1 MKITFACRSLFL
13 AVLCAAA
20 VLSPL
25 SPTFANT
32 VETVES
38 TSVVDA
44 MGDAADK
51 VKDVSEALANALADK
66 ATDPKTL
73 DSLMSGLDKM
83 GVKGGWAQKI
93 GKLSKVKGV
102 ASAFGTAI
110 SLLKAGVTGK
120 TLVDAYKA
128 GDKELFRNTVA
139 DAITSLS
146 AGAISSIVTALWAKA
161 GGAIVAG
168 FALTGP
174 GAILAGGV
182 VLVSGWYMSNKVD
195 EWITNYMNNGEMHDT
210 LLKLG
215 DSIWDAMNEGATKP
229 VGDGDETADPFDAQP
244 ENSSGNTGNN
254 GRYQGLKPLNL
265 ID

>member
-1 MKITFACRSLFL
+1 MKITFAFRSFL
-13 AVLCAAA
+13 LSVLCAAA
-20 VLSPL
+20 VLAPL
-25 SPTFANT
+25 SRTFADVT
-32 VETVES
+32 ESTET

-51 VKDVSEALANALADK
+51 VKDVSEALADTLASK
-66 ATDPKTL
+66 STDPKTL

-83 GVKGGWAQKI
+83 GVKGGWAKKI

-102 ASAFGTAI
+102 SSAFSTAI
-110 SLLKAGVTGK
+110 SLLKAGATGK

-128 GDKELFRNTVA
+128 GDRELFRNTVA

-146 AGAISSIVTALWAKA
+146 AGTISTIVTALWAKA

-174 GAILAGGV
+174 GAIVAGGV

-195 EWITNYMNNGEMHDT
+195 QWITDYMNNGEMHDS

-215 DSIWDAMNEGATKP
+215 DSIWDAMSEGGKNP
-229 VGDGDETADPFDAQP
+229 NGGGDGPADPFDTQP
-244 ENSSGNTGNN
+244 ENSPGNTGDN
-254 GRYQGLKPLNL
+254 GRYQGLKALNL

>member
-1 MKITFACRSLFL
+1 MKINLVGKSVFL
-13 AVLCAAA
+13 ALLCAAA
-20 VLSPL
+20 VVAPSAPVLAESSPV
-25 SPTFANT
+25 
-32 VETVES
+32 VETHET

-51 VKDVSEALANALADK
+51 VKDVSEALAEALASK
-66 ATDPKTL
+66 STDPKTL

-128 GDKELFRNTVA
+128 GDRELFRNTVA

-146 AGAISSIVTALWAKA
+146 AGTISTIVTTLWAKA
-161 GGAIVAG
+161 GGTVVAG
-168 FALTGP
+168 LALTGP
-174 GAILAGGV
+174 GAIIAGGV
-182 VLVSGWYMSNKVD
+182 VLVSGWYLSNKVD
-195 EWITNYMNNGEMHDT
+195 EWITNAMNNGEMHDL

-215 DSIWDAMNEGATKP
+215 DSIWDAMSQ
-229 VGDGDETADPFDAQP
+229 DGKDGNGGDPFDERP
-244 ENSSGNTGNN
+244 ENSGGGNSRNAD
-254 GRYQGLKPLNL
+254 RYQGLKTLKL

>member
-1 MKITFACRSLFL
+1 MKITFAFRSFL
-13 AVLCAAA
+13 LSVLCAAA

-51 VKDVSEALANALADK
+51 VKDVSEALADALASK
-66 ATDPKTL
+66 STDPKTL

-83 GVKGGWAQKI
+83 GVKGGWAKKI

-102 ASAFGTAI
+102 SSAFSTAI
-110 SLLKAGVTGK
+110 SLLKAGATGK

-128 GDKELFRNTVA
+128 GDRELFRNTVA

>member
-1 MKITFACRSLFL
+1 MKITFAWKSLL
-13 AVLCAAA
+13 IAALCASAT
-20 VLSPL
+20 LLPL
-25 SPTFANT
+25 SPTCAAT

-44 MGDAADK
+44 IGDASDK
-51 VKDVSEALANALADK
+51 VKDVSEALADALASK

-93 GKLSKVKGV
+93 GNLRKVKGV
-102 ASAFGTAI
+102 ASAFSTAI
-110 SLLKAGVTGK
+110 TLLKAGATGK

-146 AGAISSIVTALWAKA
+146 AGTISTIVTALWAKA

-168 FALTGP
+168 LALTGP
-174 GAILAGGV
+174 GAIVAGGV

-195 EWITNYMNNGEMHDT
+195 EWITDYMNNGEMHDT

-215 DSIWDAMNEGATKP
+215 DAIWDAMNESGKKPAT
-229 VGDGDETADPFDAQP
+229 DGDDHPGFDEPP
-244 ENSSGNTGNN
+244 ENSPDGRGND
-254 GRYQGLKPLNL
+254 GRYQGLKSLNL
-265 ID
+265 IN

>member
-1 MKITFACRSLFL
+1 MKIIYACRSLFL
-13 AVLCAAA
+13 AFFCATA
-20 VLSPL
+20 VLAPM

-83 GVKGGWAQKI
+83 GVKGGWAKKI

-102 ASAFGTAI
+102 ASTFSTAI
-110 SLLKAGVTGK
+110 SLLKAGATGK
-120 TLVDAYKA
+120 TLVDAYRA
-128 GDKELFRNTVA
+128 GNKELFRNTVA

-146 AGAISSIVTALWAKA
+146 AGTISTIVTALWAKA

-168 FALTGP
+168 LALTGP
-174 GAILAGGV
+174 GAIIAGGV

-195 EWITNYMNNGEMHDT
+195 EWITNYMNNGEMRDS

-215 DSIWDAMNEGATKP
+215 DSIWDAMNEGGKNP
-229 VGDGDETADPFDAQP
+229 VGKGDGESDPFDAQP
-244 ENSSGNTGNN
+244 ENSPGETGSE
-254 GRYQGLKPLNL
+254 GRYQGLRPLNL

>member
-1 MKITFACRSLFL
+1 MKITFAFRSLFL
-13 AVLCAAA
+13 AVLCATAA
-20 VLSPL
+20 LSPL
-25 SPTFANT
+25 SPTFAKT

-51 VKDVSEALANALADK
+51 VKDVSEALADALASK

-102 ASAFGTAI
+102 ASTFSTAI
-110 SLLKAGVTGK
+110 SLLKAGATGK

-128 GDKELFRNTVA
+128 GDRELFRKTVA

-146 AGAISSIVTALWAKA
+146 AGAISTIVTALWAKA

-168 FALTGP
+168 LALTGP
-174 GAILAGGV
+174 GAIFAGGV

-195 EWITNYMNNGEMHDT
+195 EWITDYMNNGEMRDR

-215 DSIWDAMNEGATKP
+215 DSIWDAMNEGGKNP
-229 VGDGDETADPFDAQP
+229 DGEGDRPDDPFDAQP
-244 ENSSGNTGNN
+244 ENSPGNTGDN
-254 GRYQGLKPLNL
+254 GRYQGLKQLNL

>member
-1 MKITFACRSLFL
+1 MKINFAAKSIFIAL
-13 AVLCAAA
+13 LCAAA
-20 VLSPL
+20 IVAPSASVLAESSPVVD
-25 SPTFANT
+25 TQ
-32 VETVES
+32 ET

-51 VKDVSEALANALADK
+51 VKDVSEALAEALASK
-66 ATDPKTL
+66 STDPKTL

-128 GDKELFRNTVA
+128 GDRELFRNTVA

-146 AGAISSIVTALWAKA
+146 AGTISTIVTTLWAKA
-161 GGAIVAG
+161 GGTVVAG
-168 FALTGP
+168 LALTGP
-174 GAILAGGV
+174 GAIIAGGV
-182 VLVSGWYMSNKVD
+182 VLVSGWYLSNKVD
-195 EWITNYMNNGEMHDT
+195 EWITNAMNNGEMHDL

-215 DSIWDAMNEGATKP
+215 DSIWDAMSE
-229 VGDGDETADPFDAQP
+229 DGKDGNGGDPFDESP
-244 ENSSGNTGNN
+244 ENSGGGNSGNAD
-254 GRYQGLKPLNL
+254 RYQGLKSLKL
-265 ID
+265 VD